1 MNTVLI
7 LGANGRFG
15 QAATQAF
22 AAAGWRVLSQVRRA
36 PVAALPAQA
45 QACTA
50 ALSDTTALAAQ
61 AAGACVVVHA
71 VNPIYTRWDEEA
83 LPALQQGLD
92 VAQRLGALFMLPG
105 NVYNYGTQMPPLLL
119 ETTPEQPDTRKGEL
133 RVAMEQAMRR
143 RAAQGLRS
151 VVIRAGDFYGCGSGS
166 WFEQAIVKDIGKG
179 KLVYPGPLDLQHAW
193 AYLPD
198 LAKAFVAV
206 AEASVVASA
215 ASPLNRTP
223 APAFQTLHFAG
234 HTLTGRELLAEL
246 DTAAAALGLRPA
258 GGFAIGG
265 MPWGLIRAVG
275 LLNPLWRELAR
286 MSYLWRRPHALDG
299 SALRRAAH
307 LPPATPLQQ
316 ALTQTLLDL
325 GLGRQ
330 AARPDPAA
338 LAHRT
343 T

>member
-22 AAAGWRVLSQVRRA
+22 AAAGWRVLAQVRRA

-50 ALSDTTALAAQ
+50 ALTDTTALAAQ
-61 AAGACVVVHA
+61 AAGASVVVHA

-105 NVYNYGTQMPPLLL
+105 NVYNYGTQLPPLLL
-119 ETTPEQPDTRKGEL
+119 ETTPEQPDTLKGEL

-166 WFEQAIVKDIGKG
+166 WIDQAIVKDLAKG
-179 KLVYPGPLDLQHAW
+179 KLVYPGPLDLAHAW

-198 LAKAFVAV
+198 LARAFVAV
-206 AEASVVASA
+206 AEASSA
-215 ASPLNRTP
+215 AP
-223 APAFQTLHFAG
+223 ALPAFRTLHFAG
-234 HTLTGRELLAEL
+234 HTLTGRELLAGL

-258 GGFAIGG
+258 SGFATGG

-275 LLNPLWRELAR
+275 LVNPLWRELAR

-299 SALRRAAH
+299 SALQGAVQ

-325 GLGRQ
+325 GLGQ
-330 AARPDPAA
+330 QPARPDPTP
-338 LAHRT
+338 LAHRAT
-343 T
+343 

>member
-1 MNTVLI
+1 MNTVLV

-22 AAAGWRVLSQVRRA
+22 AAAGWRVLAQMRRA

-50 ALSDTTALAAQ
+50 ALTDTTALAAQ
-61 AAGACVVVHA
+61 AAGASVVVHA

-105 NVYNYGTQMPPLLL
+105 NVYNYGTQLPPLLL

-166 WFEQAIVKDIGKG
+166 WIDQAIVKDLAKG
-179 KLVYPGPLDLQHAW
+179 KLVYPGPLDLAHAW

-198 LAKAFVAV
+198 LARAFVAV
-206 AEASVVASA
+206 AEASSA
-215 ASPLNRTP
+215 AP
-223 APAFQTLHFAG
+223 ALPAFQTLHFAG
-234 HTLTGRELLAEL
+234 HTLTGRELLAGL

-258 GGFAIGG
+258 GGFATGG

-275 LLNPLWRELAR
+275 LVNPLWRELAR
-286 MSYLWRRPHALDG
+286 MSYLWHRPHALDG
-299 SALRRAAH
+299 SALQGAVH

-316 ALTQTLLDL
+316 ALIQTLLDL
-325 GLGRQ
+325 GLGQ
-330 AARPDPAA
+330 QPARPDPTP
-338 LAHRT
+338 LAHRAT
-343 T
+343 